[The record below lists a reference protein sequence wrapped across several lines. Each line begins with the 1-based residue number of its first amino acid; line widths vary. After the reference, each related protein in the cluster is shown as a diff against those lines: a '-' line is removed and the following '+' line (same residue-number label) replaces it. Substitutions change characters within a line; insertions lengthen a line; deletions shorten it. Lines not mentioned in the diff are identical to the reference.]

1 VKIAELSRRAGV
13 PQATIKYYIREGLLQ
28 AGAKSAPNQA
38 QYSDEHL
45 DRLKLIVVLRDVG
58 GLSLETIK
66 SLFEALNEAPSLQ
79 VAAMAHA
86 RLNPPQPEGQRPE
99 EWSAC
104 AEVLASYLGSLGWLV
119 FPDSPVFDHLVDVY
133 VAMKQA
139 WPTELGPDTLAV
151 EALRPYAEAAHQ
163 IAGFELAGD
172 VDVTRLRPE
181 DQLRWVVL
189 GTVLVEPVLLALRR
203 VAQQDLGSKQWGP
216 MFNQD
221 ASD

>member
-1 VKIAELSRRAGV
+1 
-13 PQATIKYYIREGLLQ
+13 
-28 AGAKSAPNQA
+28 
-38 QYSDEHL
+38 
-45 DRLKLIVVLRDVG
+45 
-58 GLSLETIK
+58 
-66 SLFEALNEAPSLQ
+66 
-79 VAAMAHA
+79 
-86 RLNPPQPEGQRPE
+86 
-99 EWSAC
+99 
-104 AEVLASYLGSLGWLV
+104 
-119 FPDSPVFDHLVDVY
+119 
-133 VAMKQA
+133 MKQA

-151 EALRPYAEAAHQ
+151 EVLRPYAEAAHQ